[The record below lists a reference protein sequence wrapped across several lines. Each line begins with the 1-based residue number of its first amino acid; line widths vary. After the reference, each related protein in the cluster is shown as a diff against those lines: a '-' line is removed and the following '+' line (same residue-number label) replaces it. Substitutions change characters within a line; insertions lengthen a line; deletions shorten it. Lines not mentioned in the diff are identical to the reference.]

1 MCIAVVDS
9 GASLK
14 AFARM
19 DDAWV
24 GSIDIAIKKAKT
36 ACFFGMPTGQI
47 GILSSRPSCSL
58 ASLSPV
64 LKHVARLVWKL
75 ERHYLQPVHA
85 MFRLPIPH
93 YRVVGEFQFGIA
105 HLLLPAIAA
114 VSTTLYEQSGSN
126 GERFRQLL
134 LNYYFFILE
143 PANAVPSIDA
153 ARTLW
158 SVFRNSLAHD
168 LGSMLR
174 DTRRR
179 PKPSSCEFSQGSGWF
194 PADTSCA
201 MI

>member
-1 MCIAVVDS
+1 MANLR
-9 GASLK
+9 APNK
-14 AFARM
+14 
-19 DDAWV
+19 
-24 GSIDIAIKKAKT
+24 
-36 ACFFGMPTGQI
+36 GMERDVPT
-47 GILSSRPSCSL
+47 SRPSCSL

-64 LKHVARLVWKL
+64 PKHVARLVWKL

-93 YRVVGEFQFGIA
+93 YRVWASFSSGLRICY
-105 HLLLPAIAA
+105 AIAG

-134 LNYYFFILE
+134 LNYYPFILE

-168 LGSMLR
+168 LGFDVERHAKTPETKLMRVL
-174 DTRRR
+174 TRVRVVPRR
-179 PKPSSCEFSQGSGWF
+179 HQLCDDV
-194 PADTSCA
+194 A
-201 MI
+201 